1 MGILSSKND
10 QVILI
15 YKGFGPLSKERGVQN
30 NKFKL
35 GGVHLHS
42 YAKFRSSKKPLKLF
56 KKGNFMSTL
65 YLEEQYNIYLCN
77 G

>member
-15 YKGFGPLSKERGVQN
+15 YKGFGPLSKGWGVQN

-35 GGVHLHS
+35 GDVHLHA
-42 YAKFRSSKKPLKLF
+42 YAKFRSSKKRLKLF
-56 KKGNFMSTL
+56 KKGKFMSTL
-65 YLEEQYNIYLCN
+65 YLEEQ
-77 G
+77 